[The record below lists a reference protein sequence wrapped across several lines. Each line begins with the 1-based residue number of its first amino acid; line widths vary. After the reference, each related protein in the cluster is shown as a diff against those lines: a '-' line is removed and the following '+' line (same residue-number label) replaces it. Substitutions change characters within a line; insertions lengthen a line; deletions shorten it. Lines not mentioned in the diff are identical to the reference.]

1 MKQLIWFGK
10 KHFLLVLA
18 ASLLLL
24 PGYVGFGIYFYAYTH
39 TLKTYTLH
47 YKVTSPDH
55 AYVKA
60 KVSFRTGK
68 TLAIFEHMHLVDYVD
83 NTEVSLPW
91 EIAFLGDD
99 EHIRREGILDVTV
112 AQGETVTCQIWF
124 NNQLVASRTAK
135 GAVKCYTGG
144 E

>member
-1 MKQLIWFGK
+1 MKQLK

-18 ASLLLL
+18 VCILLL
-24 PGYVGFGIYFYAYTH
+24 PGYLGFGIYFYAYTH

-55 AYVKA
+55 ASVKA
-60 KVSFRTGK
+60 KIGFRTGK
-68 TLAIFEHMHLVDYVD
+68 TPAILEHIFLEDYVD
-83 NTEVSLPW
+83 TEVSLPW

-99 EHIRREGILDVTV
+99 EHIRREGILDVHV
-112 AQGETVTCQIWF
+112 AQGETVSCQIWF

-135 GAVKCYTGG
+135 GAVKCYTG